1 MQLARVIGS
10 VVATR
15 KAEGL
20 EGIRLLWVVQVDASG
35 KDVGSPFC
43 AADTTQ
49 AGVGDLVHLTQSRE
63 AALAMPEPFVP
74 VDAAIVA
81 IVDSVDGVAPT
92 VDGRWNG
99 PAYGAKGAA

>member
-1 MQLARVIGS
+1 M
-10 VVATR
+10 
-15 KAEGL
+15 
-20 EGIRLLWVVQVDASG
+20 
-35 KDVGSPFC
+35 
-43 AADTTQ
+43 
-49 AGVGDLVHLTQSRE
+49 
-63 AALAMPEPFVP
+63 ALNPSLKIETVNILEPFVP